1 MITLLETI
9 WGKGFMAPGGAGNVA
24 KQVDGLDMAGKRVL
38 DFGCGLGGP
47 DHLLARDYGANVVGI
62 DLEEHLITAAKA
74 RAVELGVDH
83 QTEFLVV
90 EPGPLEFP
98 DESFD
103 VVLSSGAFTQIDEK
117 QKSFEECLR
126 VLKPGGVLTSYE
138 WMKSEGEYSEDM
150 LYFFELEGLTYAMET
165 PAGQAASLRKAG
177 FDEVTVVDRS
187 AWYRAE
193 VRREYERIR
202 TNGFPRLVE
211 LIGTK
216 RAEHAVENWRATVVV
231 CEKGEMLQVYS
242 RAKRAQTSLPET
254 TPETAPETT

>member
-1 MITLLETI
+1 MSEYHDAMITLLETI

-47 DHLLARDYGANVVGI
+47 GHLLARDYGANVVGI

-117 QKSFEECLR
+117 QKTFEECLR

-150 LYFFELEGLTYAMET
+150 LYFFELEGLTYAMDTIENHRT
-165 PAGQAASLRKAG
+165 ILQVVGFTDIKLMDAS
-177 FDEVTVVDRS
+177 D
-187 AWYRAE
+187 WYRRE
-193 VRREYERIR
+193 VRREYEQLKGDL
-202 TNGFPRLVE
+202 NPRVVE
-211 LIGTK
+211 LIGQED
-216 RAEHAVENWRATVVV
+216 ADHFVENWRAMMIV
-231 CEKGEMLQVYS
+231 CENGEMQQVYI
-242 RAKRAQTSLPET
+242 RAQKD
-254 TPETAPETT
+254 